1 MPSEGPGRRYDVV
14 ATKATTHGAPVIE
27 LNHAGIAA
35 KSSQAAPMAPSVANA
50 VIAQQIAI
58 GEDFVI
64 MLEGDHDVAVAA
76 LPGGAAAG
84 DRLFIK
90 ASDNTLA
97 LAATALT
104 AGVLNAGYAKFG
116 LIDDI
121 DTVLGRAHVNLTQR
135 SSF

>member
-1 MPSEGPGRRYDVV
+1 MPLEGPGRRWDGI
-14 ATKATTHGAPVIE
+14 ATKPHTHGAPAIE

-35 KSSQAAPMAPSVANA
+35 KSAQAAPMAPSVANA
-50 VIAQQIAI
+50 ALAVQIGI

-64 MLEGDHDVAVAA
+64 MLDGDHEVAVSA
-76 LPGGAAAG
+76 LPGGAVAG

-90 ASDNTLA
+90 AADDTLA

-104 AGVLNAGYAKFG
+104 AGVLNAGFAKFG
-116 LIDDI
+116 IIDDI
-121 DTVLGRAHVNLTQR
+121 DTVLGRAHVNLSQR